1 MNYFF
6 GDDMM
11 AEKTLYFGY
20 GSNLDNDD
28 WADWCK
34 DRGYDPD
41 GMTEIGAAW
50 LPEYSMKFHYHST
63 GRSGG
68 AADVVRIGPGA
79 AVPGVLF
86 HLDAQSLAA
95 MDIKEGVSANCYE
108 QRIVNVCT
116 PDGNVH
122 EALTY
127 TVVKGK
133 RENRHIAPTE
143 QYQRLVRAGLEL
155 RGLPT
160 DDLENAIQDGGPH
173 FPIPHVFIYGT
184 LLQGES
190 RHVIIQDLSP
200 ISSGPATTAKV
211 VLLDLGQFP
220 GMILAGTGAGAV
232 GGVDAGVVAESVVKG
247 ELYTF
252 SDMFTVLQYLDEIE
266 GYYGAGDDGSLFR
279 RVLIEVDVEGE
290 KMWAWAYFY
299 NGTQGKNSAWP
310 VIESGDWRHHRS
322 GD

>member
-1 MNYFF
+1 
-6 GDDMM
+6 
-11 AEKTLYFGY
+11 
-20 GSNLDNDD
+20 
-28 WADWCK
+28 
-34 DRGYDPD
+34 
-41 GMTEIGAAW
+41 
-50 LPEYSMKFHYHST
+50 
-63 GRSGG
+63 
-68 AADVVRIGPGA
+68 
-79 AVPGVLF
+79 VLF
-86 HLDAQSLAA
+86 HLDEQALAA
-95 MDIKEGVSANCYE
+95 MDIKEGVSENCYE

-160 DDLENAIQDGGPH
+160 DDLENAIQDGGLH

-220 GMILAGTGAGAV
+220 GMILAGTGAGVV

-279 RVLIEVDVEGE
+279 RVVIEVDVEGE
-290 KMWAWAYFY
+290 KIWAWAYFY